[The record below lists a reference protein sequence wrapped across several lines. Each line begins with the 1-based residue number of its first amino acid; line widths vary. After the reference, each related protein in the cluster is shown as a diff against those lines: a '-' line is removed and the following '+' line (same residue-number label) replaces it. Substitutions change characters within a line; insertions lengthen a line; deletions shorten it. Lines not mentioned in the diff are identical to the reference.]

1 MKNKKFLIFLAV
13 TISLIILDQVVKHI
27 SRTAG
32 QWVDERSIGVLIPGI
47 VEFKL
52 VFNKGIAFGLM
63 KNMAVFM
70 TPVAVAMAIGAGV
83 YSFRKPEEKTFSH
96 VTAGLLAAGAVGNL
110 IDRLWLGKVTDMIW
124 LKFINF
130 AVFNVAD
137 MCITFAGAFL
147 VWGALMDMIK
157 GEHKEEHKADQPKIA
172 DNPN

>member
-1 MKNKKFLIFLAV
+1 MKNKRFLIFLAV
-13 TISLIILDQVVKHI
+13 TISLIIVDQVVKHI
-27 SRTAG
+27 ARTAG
-32 QWVDERSIGVLIPGI
+32 AWTDERAIGVLLPGI

-52 VFNKGIAFGLM
+52 VFNKGIAFGMM
-63 KNMAVFM
+63 KGFAVFM
-70 TPVAVAMAIGAGV
+70 TPVAIAMAIGAGV
-83 YSFRKPEEKTFSH
+83 YSFRKPEERTFAH

-147 VWGALMDMIK
+147 VWGALVDMIK
-157 GEHKEEHKADQPKIA
+157 GEQKAEQPKIA